1 MEKEENAI
9 EIKRN
14 PFVILWEEKEELF
27 PKCVWILYGIVI
39 ALLIFIDVF
48 VPIIKVNYEVILPEH
63 FILLSISG
71 IGVVSSMFMFGKE
84 VYSKEI
90 FAALLKYDSKVYYG
104 YLADYIFALFLWA
117 LMLFVS
123 VLKLILKFEVSLI
136 SVRIFSW
143 IIVSIAML
151 SIIATISL
159 VIKNMNRFSNSIAIQ
174 PDLVDT
180 PEFEDFVE

>member
-1 MEKEENAI
+1 
-9 EIKRN
+9 
-14 PFVILWEEKEELF
+14 
-27 PKCVWILYGIVI
+27 
-39 ALLIFIDVF
+39 
-48 VPIIKVNYEVILPEH
+48 
-63 FILLSISG
+63 
-71 IGVVSSMFMFGKE
+71 MFMFGKE

-123 VLKLILKFEVSLI
+123 VLKLILKFEVSLV

>member
-1 MEKEENAI
+1 MEKEEKAI

-14 PFVILWEEKEELF
+14 PFVILWEEKDGLF
-27 PKCVWILYGIVI
+27 PRCVWTVYGIFI
-39 ALLIFIDVF
+39 ILLILIDVF
-48 VPIIKVNYEVILPEH
+48 VPIIKVNYEIILPEH

-84 VYSKEI
+84 VYSKKI
-90 FAALLKYDSKVYYG
+90 FAAFLKNDSRVYYG

-117 LMLFVS
+117 LMLFIS
-123 VLKLILKFEVSLI
+123 VLKLILKFEVSLV
-136 SVRIFSW
+136 SVRVFSW

-151 SIIATISL
+151 SIIATINL

-174 PDLVDT
+174 PDLADT
-180 PEFEDFVE
+180 PEYEDLVE

>member
-1 MEKEENAI
+1 MGKEENAI

-27 PKCVWILYGIVI
+27 PKSIWILYGIII
-39 ALLIFIDVF
+39 ALLILIDVF
-48 VPIIKVNYEVILPEH
+48 VPIIKMNYEVILPEH

-84 VYSKEI
+84 LYSKEI
-90 FAALLKYDSKVYYG
+90 FAVFLKNNPKVYYG

-123 VLKLILKFEVSLI
+123 VLKLILKIEVSLV

-143 IIVSIAML
+143 IIVSIALL

-159 VIKNMNRFSNSIAIQ
+159 VIKNMNRFSNLIAIQ
-174 PDLVDT
+174 PDVVDN
-180 PEFEDFVE
+180 PEYEDFVE